1 MTLEERIYEFS
12 SECFKVLYNEDEG
25 IRIDFT
31 DYWTEHSPGAKKARW
46 EKEKVFDIKRRFATW
61 KRNNEKWNV
70 NNKPKFMEKVI
81 DKQNNLE
88 ELFNLID
95 KKHGTN

>member
-1 MTLEERIYEFS
+1 MTLEDRINEFYKLAYS
-12 SECFKVLYNEDEG
+12 VIGSEN
-25 IRIDFT
+25 IDLNFLE
-31 DYWTEHSPGAKKARW
+31 YWTEHSPGAKKARW